1 MARQTIP
8 GQMIPRQDKNEIAE
22 WYKKLRGNDQST
34 IQGNEDY
41 YVQQGVK
48 AAEEN
53 ATEKAYSDYFK
64 RKEEEADRF
73 QENVAQ
79 NLDAN
84 LEAIDRNRQKQLYEA
99 AVSYERLEKYLPNY
113 LKMSGLSGQGISEN
127 AAIRMGNDYA
137 NRRAYANDTAFE
149 QEQTAR
155 REANTSV
162 QNYLSQ
168 LRSARDDA
176 NLQLDLQ
183 RAAQEKADAEKLETL
198 GKEKSSRSAQNILA
212 YLEAGYGN
220 AMNDDLLTTSELQE
234 LRNYYEAHKDD
245 LNDED
250 RASIESALDIYGS
263 QAQDENLVNLANQK
277 DFKASDGNKYRIVD
291 TNVVDMNN
299 EAFEAGWGVSEG
311 GKARFKKVV
320 NDQLNKQGY
329 SSLTDSKIKDGT
341 VVSVRKYTSIWDDA
355 PKDVYYVYY
364 GGAWYMAEKV

>member
-1 MARQTIP
+1 MARMTMP
-8 GQMIPRQDKNEIAE
+8 GQMTPRVDNTELAE
-22 WYKKLRGNDQST
+22 WYKKLRGN
-34 IQGNEDY
+34 GNEDY

-53 ATEKAYSDYFK
+53 ATEKAYSDYFQ

-137 NRRAYANDTAFE
+137 NRRANANDTAFE

-155 REANTSV
+155 REAGTSV

-183 RAAQEKADAEKLETL
+183 RAAQEKADAEKLEAL
-198 GKEKSSRSAQNILA
+198 GKEKSSRKAQNILA
-212 YLEAGYGN
+212 YLEAAYGN
-220 AMNDDLLTTSELQE
+220 AMGDDLLTTSELQE

-245 LNDED
+245 INDDD

-299 EAFEAGWGVSEG
+299 EDINKSWTGGSEG
-311 GKARFKKVV
+311 GKNDFKKEV
-320 NDQLNKQGY
+320 NRQLKKQGY
-329 SSLTDSKIKDGT
+329 SSMTDSSIKDGT
-341 VVSVRKYTSIWDDA
+341 VVEVNRMLNGDLRNWKTF
-355 PKDVYYVYY
+355 YYVYY

>member
-1 MARQTIP
+1 MARQIMP
-8 GQMIPRQDKNEIAE
+8 GQMTPRVDNTELAE
-22 WYKKLRGNDQST
+22 WYKKLRAN
-34 IQGNEDY
+34 GNEDY
-41 YVQQGVK
+41 YVEQGVK

-53 ATEKAYSDYFK
+53 ATEKAYSDYFR

-84 LEAIDRNRQKQLYEA
+84 LEAIDRNKQKQLYEA

-137 NRRAYANDTAFE
+137 NRRATANDTAFE

-183 RAAQEKADAEKLETL
+183 RAAQEKADAEKLEAL
-198 GKEKSSRSAQNILA
+198 GKEKSSRKAQNILA
-212 YLEAGYGN
+212 YLEAAYGN
-220 AMNDDLLTTSELQE
+220 AMGDDLLTTSELQE
-234 LRNYYEAHKDD
+234 LRNYYEANKDD
-245 LNDED
+245 LDDEG
-250 RASIESALDIYGS
+250 RASIESALDIYGN

-277 DFKASDGNKYRIVD
+277 DFKASDGNKYRIAD

-299 EAFEAGWGVSEG
+299 EANDGSSWWTSSEAG
-311 GKARFKKVV
+311 KDRFKEQV
-320 NDQLNKQGY
+320 NRQLKDKGY
-329 SSLTDSKIKDGT
+329 SSLTDPKIKDGT
-341 VVSVRKYTSIWDDA
+341 VVVVENIRYGYSGVTSFNS
-355 PKDVYYVYY
+355 YYVYY
-364 GGAWYMAEKV
+364 GGAWYKAEKV